1 MPPLMV
7 FDNDC
12 VLCSRLVRFILKYEQ
27 NDMLHFVAAWSDE
40 GKSLAE
46 NYSFTQADLNQSFLL
61 IENEYAYTHS
71 DAGLKLLSYLKAP
84 WSYLS
89 IFRLI
94 PRVLRDA
101 VYTVIAK
108 NRYQWFGRQ
117 KNCVTIPVS
126 HKHRFINSS

>member
-71 DAGLKLLSYLKAP
+71 DAGLKLLSYLKH
-84 WSYLS
+84 LGL
-89 IFRLI
+89 IFLFSGSFREFCAM
-94 PRVLRDA
+94 PF
-101 VYTVIAK
+101 T
-108 NRYQWFGRQ
+108 
-117 KNCVTIPVS
+117 P
-126 HKHRFINSS
+126 